1 MTYSISEA
9 ARILGLAPSALRYYD
24 KEGLLPFIQ
33 RTPNGSRIFSE
44 DDFVS
49 IRLIQCLKKTGL
61 SLQAIREF
69 IELPPE
75 QQETAEKRL
84 SILTAQQAILVQ
96 KMDELQDMMH
106 LIDHKINKYQSALNA
121 PPQQDQ

>member
-24 KEGLLPFIQ
+24 KEGLLPFLQ
-33 RTPNGSRIFSE
+33 RTPNGSRIFRDE
-44 DDFVS
+44 DFTS

-69 IELPPE
+69 MALPAGTND
-75 QQETAEKRL
+75 TAEKRL
-84 SILTAQQAILVQ
+84 AILTEQQSVLVR
-96 KMDELQDMMH
+96 KIDELQDMMH
-106 LIDHKINKYQSALNA
+106 LINHKIDFYQNA
-121 PPQQDQ
+121 RQSSDKTEK